1 MVALW
6 FYVPGNFWHGSNASG
21 GEIISSFGFDL
32 WSHNNFLPKNQ
43 FMIAQSDQFM
53 NKGLKELPVVSC
65 GDCNWGLQYFYLKT
79 YAFCNHVLLKDIY
92 LFDTH

>member
-1 MVALW
+1 
-6 FYVPGNFWHGSNASG
+6 
-21 GEIISSFGFDL
+21 
-32 WSHNNFLPKNQ
+32 
-43 FMIAQSDQFM
+43 MIAQSDQFM